1 MRGRLLKARLHVL
14 SPIHIGCDDVYEPF
28 SFVID
33 EKNKS
38 LIVFAPFIFY
48 KKLPPADKQTFTSI
62 CEKGDISSILKLY
75 QFMHKKIDLVKEIKR
90 CEIEVSDG
98 FTEHYKNKILIN
110 KNQNTEQDIQ
120 KEINL
125 FAINRTAYN
134 PHTDIPYIPGSSLKG
149 SLRTGYLNKLA
160 KDVDI
165 KNRPNLKNKSAQ
177 ELESELLKGSF
188 SSDPFSML
196 KVSDFHPVKNSDFKL
211 KIVYAINKK
220 KKKSRFEAKGPYQI
234 LEVVKDSVFEG
245 RININQP
252 RGNCEIKDPID
263 EISLINAMNKFY
275 KNIFEEERKILD
287 GVEIKSSIYEKYEKY
302 KGKIKFGCLVRLG
315 RHSGAE
321 AVTIEGK
328 RNIKIMQGKGQEP
341 KQENHSTTL
350 WLASDSSDS
359 RVKDSKNI
367 LVPFGWAILE
377 IFDGV

>member
-1 MRGRLLKARLHVL
+1 MGEKLLKAKLHVL

-38 LIVFAPFIFY
+38 LIGFVPFIFY
-48 KKLPPADKQTFTSI
+48 KKLPPADQQMFTSI

-75 QFMHKKIDLVKEIKR
+75 QFMHQNKNIDLVKEIKR
-90 CEIEVSDG
+90 CEIEVSDE
-98 FTEHYKNKILIN
+98 FIEHYKNKILIN
-110 KNQNTEQDIQ
+110 KNQNAKQDI
-120 KEINL
+120 EINR
-125 FAINRTAYN
+125 FVINRTAYN

-160 KDVDI
+160 KDADI
-165 KNRPNLKNKSAQ
+165 KNWHNLNNKSAQ
-177 ELESELLKGSF
+177 ELESKLLKGSF

-220 KKKSRFEAKGPYQI
+220 KKKSQFEAKGPYQI

-263 EISLINAMNKFY
+263 ERSLIIAMNKFY
-275 KNIFEEERKILD
+275 RNIFEEERKILD

-321 AVTIEGK
+321 AVTIEGN
-328 RNIKIMQGKGQEP
+328 RNINIMQGKGQKS
-341 KQENHSTTL
+341 KQNHSTTL
-350 WLASDSSDS
+350 WLASDSSS

-367 LVPFGWAILE
+367 LDPFGWAILE